1 MDVVSRTTCPHGL
14 PLTTCEICRVLE
26 PTAVPA
32 ARSARPDRRRGAL
45 PGNLAVVAIV
55 ALVGF
60 VALGWVAAAFFV
72 ALRIIELVVVA
83 GIAGW
88 AGWKLGVRRGR
99 KPG

>member
-14 PLTTCEICRVLE
+14 PPKACQICRVLE

-32 ARSARPDRRRGAL
+32 ARLGRPDRRRGAS
-45 PGNLAVVAIV
+45 PANLAVVAIM

-72 ALRIIELVVVA
+72 ALRIIELVAVA
-83 GIAGW
+83 AVAGW
-88 AGWKLGVRRGR
+88 AGWKLGVRQGR